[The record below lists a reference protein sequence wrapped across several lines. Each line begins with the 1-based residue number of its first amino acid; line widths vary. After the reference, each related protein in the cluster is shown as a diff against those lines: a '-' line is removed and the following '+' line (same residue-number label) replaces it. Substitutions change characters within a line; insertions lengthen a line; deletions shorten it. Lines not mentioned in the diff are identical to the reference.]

1 MVKHTQ
7 MFKCPCCHPIL
18 KEFSTR
24 NGMLVHVK
32 NSHPERYEEVREIF
46 WETPENRFPCD
57 FCKKLFSGS
66 ARRHERTCKEN
77 PNRAQTPAYK
87 PLLEEF
93 LEKVGRWACGIGR
106 AGQTISEKT
115 WGTYKSF
122 IRRIICAS
130 EAQNPG
136 HLINF
141 DSLEFSQLVNID
153 DYVSTQTN
161 LSPSLEAQLINAY
174 MKLVRYIIAEL
185 DLKINVLG
193 NNVLRLNEIM
203 RYLTDCLSK
212 ATVRLKTTKKKI
224 PLDKEQRNHEKQTVG
239 GARGGSYTA
248 LDFENCDRIFS
259 NYLNSARREQ
269 ILLWFEE
276 NGFTVNPALGINSER
291 DIRHFMAGDFFFH
304 GIGARIG
311 AVTNLTYEALRR
323 YVDHGEWFELRVFNF
338 KTARTFGHTPF
349 IYPRREF
356 NLLRAYAEAFPLA
369 RTGGPNNREG
379 LLFAD
384 SDGRQMTNHYP
395 IMRQILLCTPD
406 VELPSNH
413 RLVPQ
418 DYRHYIAT
426 LTLATADQRLIN
438 AGARSATHSLQMHQ
452 QYQHPEVAAADYLQI
467 LELVNERREKR
478 RKRIILPSSSSS
490 SSSSEEQQQQPQEQ
504 PPNPQQ
510 QHQQQPPDPHQQLA
524 AQLVAHMRRTG
535 HLREPAGNA
544 AAVSA
549 VVESA
554 AGSSSSSSSEEPM
567 PPAPFTI
574 GNPNPNAC
582 TVTVPGG
589 QFLGDYYDCVDCDLE
604 EVCPVC
610 IEGCHA
616 ECAIKSL
623 QDFGFYRCQCG
634 EQGVPSCNNLLPH
647 INRSIS
653 SKE

>member
-1 MVKHTQ
+1 
-7 MFKCPCCHPIL
+7 MFKCPYCHPIL
-18 KEFSTR
+18 KEFSTK

-32 NSHPERYEEVREIF
+32 NSHPERSEEVREIF
-46 WETPENRFPCD
+46 GETPENRFPCN

-87 PLLEEF
+87 QLLEEF
-93 LEKVGRWACGIGR
+93 LEKVGRWACGIGL

-122 IRRIICAS
+122 IRRMICAS

-153 DYVSTQTN
+153 EYVSTQTN
-161 LSPSLEAQLINAY
+161 LSPPLEAQLINAY
-174 MKLVRYIIAEL
+174 IKLVRYIMAEL

-193 NNVLRLNEIM
+193 NNVLRLKEIM

-224 PLDKEQRNHEKQTVG
+224 PLDKEQRNFEKQTVG
-239 GARGGSYTA
+239 GARGSGYTQ
-248 LDFENCDRIFS
+248 LDFETCDRIFS

-269 ILLWFEE
+269 ILIWFEE

-291 DIRHFMAGDFFFH
+291 DIQNFMAGDFFFH

-349 IYPRREF
+349 IIPRREF
-356 NLLRAYAEAFPLA
+356 NLLRAFAEAFPLA

-384 SDGRQMTNHYP
+384 SDGRPMTNHYA

-418 DYRHYIAT
+418 DYRHYIST
-426 LTLATADQRLIN
+426 VTFRHGDQRLIR
-438 AGARSATHSLQMHQ
+438 AAARSATHSEQMHRN
-452 QYQHPEVAAADYLQI
+452 YQHPEVAANDYLQI

-478 RKRIILPSSSSS
+478 RTRILLPSSSSSSS
-490 SSSSEEQQQQPQEQ
+490 SSSSEEQQQQQQQQQPPNPQQQPQEQ
-504 PPNPQQ
+504 PPNPQ
-510 QHQQQPPDPHQQLA
+510 QQLA

-554 AGSSSSSSSEEPM
+554 AGSSSSSSEEPM

-616 ECAIKSL
+616 ECAIKAH

-634 EQGVPSCNNLLPH
+634 EQGVPSCNRLLPH